1 MDLDDAE
8 LETQLRETLHRAAA
22 PVHGEGVVKEAIR
35 NEVARRQNARQRTR
49 WTGRLALAAAVAA
62 AAAVS
67 VLVLTR
73 PDQDRVDIDNSV
85 VTQPT
90 VPPTTA
96 APDPSTTETPS
107 TTPSATSTTAPG
119 STTPGSAAPPALPE
133 FPPEDPLGHGKPTWG
148 LYLVVLPEGQASV
161 DSAEFQAAQQAAR
174 DAGYSQAE
182 GYSGISCDEGAA
194 EGLGVDPNADLI
206 APAVY
211 FATEAQA
218 DEARTAFEARGQHV
232 AGIAHVTPYCL
243 D

>member
-22 PVHGEGVVKEAIR
+22 PVHGEGVFKEAIR
-35 NEVARRQNARQRTR
+35 NEVARRQSTRQRNR
-49 WTGRLALAAAVAA
+49 WTGRMALAAAVAA

-67 VLVLTR
+67 VFVLTR
-73 PDQDRVDIDNSV
+73 PDADRVDIDDSV

-96 APDPSTTETPS
+96 APSTTPSTTPSSTTPNPTTPS
-107 TTPSATSTTAPG
+107 TTPSATPSLPDF
-119 STTPGSAAPPALPE
+119 PAE
-133 FPPEDPLGHGKPTWG
+133 APLGHGEPTWG

-161 DSAEFQAAQQAAR
+161 DSPEFKAAQQAAR

-182 GYSGISCDEGAA
+182 GYSGIGCDEGAA
-194 EGLGVDPNADLI
+194 EALGVDPNTAWI

-211 FATEAQA
+211 FASEAQA
-218 DEARTAFEARGQHV
+218 DQARAAFEARGQSV

>member
-22 PVHGEGVVKEAIR
+22 PVHGEGVFKEAIR
-35 NEVARRQNARQRTR
+35 NEVARRQNASRRTR
-49 WTGRLALAAAVAA
+49 WTGRAALAAAVAA

-67 VLVLTR
+67 VFVLTR
-73 PDQDRVDIDNSV
+73 PDADRVDIDDSV

-107 TTPSATSTTAPG
+107 TSPSTTPSATPSSTAP
-119 STTPGSAAPPALPE
+119 APPALPE
-133 FPPEDPLGHGKPTWG
+133 FPPEDPLEHGKPTWG

-161 DSAEFQAAQQAAR
+161 DSPEFSAAQQAAR

-182 GYSGISCDEGAA
+182 GYSGIGCDHGAA
-194 EGLGVDPNADLI
+194 EGLGLDPNADLI

-211 FATEAQA
+211 FASEAQA
-218 DEARTAFEARGQHV
+218 DQARAAFEARGQSV

>member
-1 MDLDDAE
+1 MMDLDDAE

-22 PVHGEGVVKEAIR
+22 PVHGEGVFKEAIR

-67 VLVLTR
+67 LFVLTR

-107 TTPSATSTTAPG
+107 TTPS
-119 STTPGSAAPPALPE
+119 TTPTTTPSSTASPTPPALPE
-133 FPPEDPLGHGKPTWG
+133 FPPEAPLEHGKSTWG
-148 LYLVVLPEGQASV
+148 LYLVVLPQGQASV

-182 GYSGISCDEGAA
+182 GYSGIGCDEGAA
-194 EGLGVDPNADLI
+194 EALGLDPNADLI

-211 FATEAQA
+211 FASEAQA
-218 DEARTAFEARGQHV
+218 DQARAAFEARGQHV